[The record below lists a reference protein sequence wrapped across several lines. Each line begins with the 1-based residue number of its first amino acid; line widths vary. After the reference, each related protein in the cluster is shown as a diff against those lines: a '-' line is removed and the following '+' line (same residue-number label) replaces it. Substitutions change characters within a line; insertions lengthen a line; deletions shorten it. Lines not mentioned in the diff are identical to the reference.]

1 MRNAWLRFWTLA
13 VFSVASIAGT
23 VRAEDEIYAEKLLP
37 PETLAF
43 FSIPSVA
50 DLREALKDS
59 TFGDM
64 LADPALKPIIA
75 DIEAKLNEASAK
87 VKAEI
92 GVTLEELY
100 NLPEG
105 EITFA
110 VVEKPSRKAAVVMM
124 LDAGE
129 HGATLDKLVERMH
142 DALVQ
147 EGADHSTQ
155 EISDVE
161 VNVYKLTGGNDNPF
175 KTLAYFTDEGYLV
188 IATEVA
194 AIKSVLERWD
204 GDSDD
209 TLASSETF
217 AYIQKKC
224 QTGDEEPLMKWF
236 INPIGIVQTTV
247 GMLQG
252 QNPQAGLVL
261 GMLPILG
268 LDHLKGVGGASEMH
282 VADFES
288 TNRLFIYVEQP
299 ATGVLGV
306 FNFPAT
312 ELKPPTWVAADV
324 SSYSAMNW
332 SVEEAYAAIEAVVDS
347 FQGPGA
353 LDRVLD
359 GFAEEEDG
367 PMIHPKKDLI
377 EQFGGPMHIVT
388 ATPSAAGDEPA
399 VPKMALQIGV
409 KDVEK
414 MKKTLAK
421 AAKTDGFPGKT
432 REFEGQT
439 IYEMPADNDQTLSL
453 AIAGGGVVFS
463 NDTAAV
469 ESIIR
474 GKTAKPLAESAAYKS
489 LAKHYPKQTSIIGF
503 SNAEGQMKA
512 AYEMLRK
519 QDNDSLE
526 GIDLKKLPEWSVLQ
540 KYFKPQ
546 GSYAVPDKKGALMVG
561 FSLSEK

>member
-23 VRAEDEIYAEKLLP
+23 VRAEDEVYAEKLLP

-50 DLREALKDS
+50 DLRAAMKDS
-59 TFGDM
+59 SFGDM
-64 LADPALKPIIA
+64 LADPALKPMIA
-75 DIEAKLNEASAK
+75 DIEAKLKEASAK
-87 VKAEI
+87 VKEEV

-161 VNVYKLTGGNDNPF
+161 VNVYKLKGGNDNPF

-204 GDSDD
+204 GKSDD
-209 TLASSETF
+209 TLATSDIF

-224 QTGDEEPLMKWF
+224 QTGDDEPLMKWF

-268 LDHLKGVGGASEMH
+268 LDHLKGIGGASEMN
-282 VADFES
+282 VSDFES
-288 TNRLFIYVEQP
+288 PNRVFFYVAHP
-299 ATGVLGV
+299 APGVLGIV
-306 FNFPAT
+306 SFPAT
-312 ELKPPTWVAADV
+312 ELKPPAWVAADV
-324 SSYSAMNW
+324 SSYTAMNW
-332 SVEEAYAAIEAVVDS
+332 SVEEAYAAVEAVVDS

-388 ATPSAAGDEPA
+388 ATPSADGDEPA

-414 MKKTLAK
+414 MKKTMAK
-421 AAKTDGFPGKT
+421 AAKTEGFPGKT
-432 REFEGQT
+432 REFDGQT

-453 AIAGGGVVFS
+453 AVTGSGVVFS
-463 NDTAAV
+463 NDPSAV
-469 ESIIR
+469 EAIIR

-519 QDNDSLE
+519 QDNDALE

-561 FSLSEK
+561 FSLNEK